1 MYNTQEQFPHGPKM
15 PPVATAF
22 LDKNMSI
29 HVDIQSSSQL
39 GGGRGE
45 GRVRTGVTRVSLCPQ
60 SMFLLAPV
68 IRYNM
73 AGGGRGVERSSRAE
87 PGFLQGLGPHP
98 T

>member
-1 MYNTQEQFPHGPKM
+1 M
-15 PPVATAF
+15 PPVATVF

-39 GGGRGE
+39 AGGGGRGE
-45 GRVRTGVTRVSLCPQ
+45 GRVRAGVTRVSLCPQ

-73 AGGGRGVERSSRAE
+73 AGRGRGVERSSRAE

-98 T
+98 A